1 LQTDTRANPARPEVG
16 AVSSAFILGG
26 TGQIGRAAARRLSEA
41 GWDVT
46 VGSRGER
53 EVPNGVRHVK
63 VDRGDTAVLGQAVDG
78 VDLLVDVIPFTSA
91 DAEQLLA
98 LARRVG
104 ALIAISSASVYTDAD
119 GRSVDEASGPDDLPR
134 LPVPI
139 PESQPTLAPGDGSY
153 STGKAAV
160 ERTLLERS
168 SVPATVIRPCAVY
181 GPGDRQAREWHFVKR
196 ALDGRDVVMLGY
208 DGQSRFHTTSSQNLG
223 ELIRCCAERPGTR
236 ALNCGDPDPPTLL
249 EISRAVASAMGHEWD
264 ELLLPGAPKGVG
276 RTPWSVP
283 DSHPFVV
290 DMTAAERQVGYRP
303 VTDYRHGVR
312 AACEWLV
319 DATRGRDWR
328 EALPSHAR
336 YYGDLFDYAAE
347 DEYRS

>member
-1 LQTDTRANPARPEVG
+1 M
-16 AVSSAFILGG
+16 
-26 TGQIGRAAARRLSEA
+26 
-41 GWDVT
+41 T

-53 EVPNGVRHVK
+53 EVPSGVRHVR
-63 VDRGDTAVLGQAVDG
+63 VEREDTAVLEHAVDG
-78 VDLLVDVIPFTSA
+78 VDVVVDVIPFTSA
-91 DAEQLLA
+91 DAEQLVA
-98 LARRVG
+98 LAPRVG
-104 ALIAISSASVYTDAD
+104 ALIAISSASVYTDGDA
-119 GRSVDEASGPDDLPR
+119 RSLDEASGPDELPQ

-139 PESQPTLAPGDGSY
+139 PESQPTLAPGDGNY

-160 ERTLLERS
+160 ERALLERS

-196 ALDGRDVVMLGY
+196 ALDGREVVMLAYEGR
-208 DGQSRFHTTSSQNLG
+208 SRFHTTSSENLG

-236 ALNCGDPDPPTLL
+236 ALNSGDPDPPTLL
-249 EISRAVASAMGHEWD
+249 EISRAVAAAVGHEWD
-264 ELLLPGAPKGVG
+264 EVLLSGAPEGLG

-290 DMTAAERQVGYRP
+290 DMSAAEREVGYRP
-303 VTDYRHGVR
+303 VTDYRRGVR

-319 DATRGRDWR
+319 EATRGKDWR
-328 EALPSHAR
+328 DVLPSHAR

-347 DEYRS
+347 DEHRS